1 MTTNAI
7 KTDAF
12 RYDDVKA
19 YLFAILFTAGNLLL
33 PQLCH
38 LAPNGGLMLLPIYF
52 FTLIAAYKY
61 GWTVGLMTAL
71 FSPLANHYLF
81 GMPVVEMLPVILV
94 KSTLL
99 ASAAVLV
106 SQRTNAVSLWSLLV
120 VVLAYQVVGT
130 LIEWAIVKDFLVALQ
145 DFRLGIPGMLIQVLG
160 GYGVLRLISKY

>member
-1 MTTNAI
+1 MTTSAI
-7 KTDAF
+7 KTYAF
-12 RYDDVKA
+12 QYNDVKA

-38 LAPNGGLMLLPIYF
+38 LVPNGGLMLLPIYF
-52 FTLIAAYKY
+52 FTLIGAYKC
-61 GWTVGLMTAL
+61 GWTVGLMTAF

-81 GMPVVEMLPVILV
+81 GMPGTEMLPVILI

-99 ASAAVLV
+99 ASAAALV
-106 SQRTNAVSLWSLLV
+106 AQRSKGVSILSLLI

-130 LIEWAIVKDFLVALQ
+130 LVEWAIVKDFFVAAQ

-160 GYGVLRLISKY
+160 GYGVLKLISKY